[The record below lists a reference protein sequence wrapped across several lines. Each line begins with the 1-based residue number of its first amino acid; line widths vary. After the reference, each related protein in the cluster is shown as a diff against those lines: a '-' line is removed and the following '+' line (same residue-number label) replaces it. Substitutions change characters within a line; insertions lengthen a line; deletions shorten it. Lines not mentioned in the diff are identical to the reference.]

1 MFWCFCFTNYAY
13 LSICGSQAAPPRCKC
28 CDSLSQCPHT
38 RQTDSSGHRWY
49 ENTDASLLPLYAAVT
64 THSARKYGHNGLS
77 FDCYWV
83 WFRANV
89 TKDMF
94 LRLHQVKLN
103 KKSSKCKRTFD
114 GCTKSCWRIYLLMQ
128 PGERERHEH
137 THMYTYL
144 GCGWIILTSNGWLK
158 VSRYWVC
165 CVHVTIMWI
174 WHIEWAR
181 PSWLLVHLAA
191 FYLASLPVCP
201 QHCPTEQPR

>member
-1 MFWCFCFTNYAY
+1 MFLFYQLCISIY
-13 LSICGSQAAPPRCKC
+13 LWEPGCTATMQVLWQSVSV
-28 CDSLSQCPHT
+28 SPH
-38 RQTDSSGHRWY
+38 QTDSSGHRWY

-128 PGERERHEH
+128 PLTH
-137 THMYTYL
+137 THTCTHILDVDGSSWRPMD
-144 GCGWIILTSNGWLK
+144 GWKCHDTE
-158 VSRYWVC
+158 
-165 CVHVTIMWI
+165 CVVFM
-174 WHIEWAR
+174 
-181 PSWLLVHLAA
+181 
-191 FYLASLPVCP
+191 
-201 QHCPTEQPR
+201 